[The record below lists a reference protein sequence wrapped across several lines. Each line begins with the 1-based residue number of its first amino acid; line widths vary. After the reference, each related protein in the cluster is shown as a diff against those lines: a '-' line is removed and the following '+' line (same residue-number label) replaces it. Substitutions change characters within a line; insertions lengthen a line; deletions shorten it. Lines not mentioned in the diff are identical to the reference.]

1 MNKELIKTYKVEFEH
16 WLNGGNVQVYYK
28 KDDEPKW
35 LTDEECIEYEGHD
48 NFNHIMQNSLEPE
61 DVLIIIDDEYIHF
74 RSALIEGKT
83 VQYNFGNYGINRK
96 DFPNTW
102 KDLDPS
108 IGILSDRSC
117 PENYRIKPER
127 HKFKKGD
134 WVIHNGV
141 AKRVTKAVDGYI
153 DSLDN
158 QVAVIMKEESLEL
171 WEPREEEYFWYKN
184 DLVKFHETQKNLG
197 LLLQSARG
205 CSYYPAEKNF
215 EDFCEPFIGKL
226 PSNLKQDSKNI
237 SVE

>member
-1 MNKELIKTYKVEFEH
+1 MNKELIKIYFEEFKH
-16 WLNGGNVQVYYK
+16 WLSGGNVQVYYK

-61 DVLIIIDDEYIHF
+61 DVLIIIDDEYIEF
-74 RSALIEGKT
+74 REAIAKGKAVEYLDFKNEWRNLKENCRKLEG
-83 VQYNFGNYGINRK
+83 V
-96 DFPNTW
+96 
-102 KDLDPS
+102 DLS
-108 IGILSDRSC
+108 RL
-117 PENYRIKPER
+117 RIKPEVP
-127 HKFKKGD
+127 KFKAGD
-134 WVIHNGV
+134 WVVHNGV
-141 AKRVTKAVDGYI
+141 YKQVTKAVDGLI

-158 QVAVIMKEESLEL
+158 QVAVIMKDESLEP
-171 WEPREEEYFWYKN
+171 WGPNEKEYFWYKN

-237 SVE
+237 SME